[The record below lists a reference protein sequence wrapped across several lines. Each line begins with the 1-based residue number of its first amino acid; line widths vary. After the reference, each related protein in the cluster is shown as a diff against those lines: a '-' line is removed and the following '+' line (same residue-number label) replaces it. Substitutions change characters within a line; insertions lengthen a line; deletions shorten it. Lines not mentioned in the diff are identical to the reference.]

1 MFTDERLALIREVL
15 PRTLRSLFLLRI
27 TLCTAGAALALV
39 KIVLSPPVSTFFI
52 DILSDT
58 SAGLESWM
66 KVLNVVVSGLLAACI
81 SLVITTFLIQA
92 RLKIE
97 ASREDSP
104 EVAE

>member
-1 MFTDERLALIREVL
+1 MFTDERLALINEVL

-27 TLCTAGAALALV
+27 TLCTGAALLALV

-52 DILSDT
+52 DILADT

-66 KVLNVVVSGLLAACI
+66 RVLNVVVSGLLAACL
-81 SLVITTFLIQA
+81 SLIITTLLIQA

-97 ASREDSP
+97 ARREDAP
-104 EVAE
+104 EVTP